1 MSIMNVYETDVPG
14 ALVIEPQRYAD
25 ARGTFEEVWH
35 QAHYADAGIAEQFV
49 QDNVSRS
56 KQGVLRGL
64 HYQVGAKAQGKL
76 VTVLAGRVWDV
87 AVDLRRDVPSF
98 RQWSG
103 VELSAES
110 GRQLYVPEGCAHGF
124 LALSEDAVVHYK
136 CTTYWAPDAERTIRW
151 DDASLDIAWPLDRI
165 QKATS
170 DGPILSSKDAAAPML
185 SELDSSD
192 FL

>member
-1 MSIMNVYETDVPG
+1 MNVHETDIPG
-14 ALVIEPQRYAD
+14 ALVIKPQRFAD

-35 QAHYADAGIAEQFV
+35 QAHYADAGTAEQFV

-87 AVDLRRDVPSF
+87 AVDLRSDSPSF
-98 RQWSG
+98 RQWTG
-103 VELSAES
+103 VELSAQS

-124 LALSEDAVVHYK
+124 LVLSEDAVVHYK
-136 CTTYWAPDAERTIRW
+136 CTSYWAPEAERTIRW
-151 DDASLDIAWPLDRI
+151 DDPSLDIAWPLNSI
-165 QKATS
+165 QNATS
-170 DGPILSSKDAAAPML
+170 GGPILSSKDAAAPTL
-185 SELDSSD
+185 GELDASD